1 MLRVVQTVCFIS
13 LLTACSSNLQR
24 NAPPIQIRTADSGSE
39 TIRIWGD
46 QRLSTEQF
54 LAVESTRY
62 DTFDSSLVID
72 ENGQL
77 KPQHHLTI
85 SGGGANGAYGAG
97 LLNGLSDS
105 GNRPE
110 YRLVTGISTGA
121 ILGLYAFLGESYD
134 DRIKD
139 FYTQLSDADLYET
152 RSIWQF
158 FSSSSLLNT
167 SKFEQIV
174 REEIDRDLLDA
185 VKEQHLR
192 GRTLLVKTTNL
203 DAQRAVIWNMGAIAL
218 LDSTQAEHLFESVII
233 ASASIPGI
241 FEPVLI
247 PIEINGETYDELHV
261 DGGVVAQVFF
271 IPEDFDIDQYPSPEK
286 QHLSE
291 LGVELPEKTENHIW
305 IINNSRIGATWKPV
319 EPKVTEIMGRSISTM
334 LTYQNRTNLNQIY
347 QQSSLTHSSFNLSY
361 IEQSIPDAPEDSP
374 FNKDYMQQ
382 MYCYGYT
389 QGLKPD
395 HWVNQPPSTDE
406 IQANV
411 STKKDIDVG
420 IRGFNWDSIEIGL
433 TATISRCVK
442 DLNRH

>member
-1 MLRVVQTVCFIS
+1 MLRVAKTVLSIF
-13 LLTACSSNLQR
+13 LLTACSSNLHR
-24 NAPPIQIRTADSGSE
+24 AAPPFPVDTSANPAE
-39 TIRIWGD
+39 TYRVWGD
-46 QRLSTEQF
+46 QRISTDQF
-54 LAVESTRY
+54 LAVESVRY
-62 DTFDSSLVID
+62 ETFDRSLLID
-72 ENGQL
+72 EDGNL

-97 LLNGLSDS
+97 LINGLSDS

-134 DRIKD
+134 DRIKS
-139 FYTQLSDADLYET
+139 FYTQLSDTDLYES

-158 FSSSSLLNT
+158 LSSPSLLNT

-174 REEIDRDLLDA
+174 REEIDRDLLNA
-185 VKEQHLR
+185 VKAQYLR
-192 GRTLLVKTTNL
+192 GRTFLVKTTNL

-218 LDSTQAEHLFESVII
+218 LDTVEAEHLFESVII

-247 PIEINGETYDELHV
+247 PVEIDGEIYDELHV

-291 LGVELPEKTENHIW
+291 LEDEQTKETENHIW
-305 IINNSRIGATWKPV
+305 VINNSRIGAIWKPV
-319 EPKVTEIMGRSISTM
+319 EPKITDIMGRSISTM
-334 LTYQNRTNLNQIY
+334 LTYQNRNNLTQIY
-347 QQSSLTHSSFNLSY
+347 QQSSLTNSSFNLSY

-374 FNKDYMQQ
+374 FNKGYMQQ

-389 QGLKPD
+389 QGLNPN
-395 HWVNQPPSTDE
+395 HWSKQPPSTGEILANVGNNQGTHED
-406 IQANV
+406 IQA
-411 STKKDIDVG
+411 
-420 IRGFNWDSIEIGL
+420 FNWDSIEPGL
-433 TATISRCVK
+433 ESKINTCVEGLK
-442 DLNRH
+442 E